1 MAGKLNDAMSSE
13 VHINSALRHSRRC
26 KQTKGATELAGA
38 IDPFI
43 TDLETKSSETKKEKL
58 LHDNSYDDLVFNSG
72 GLDDRIRT
80 ISDTAK
86 QYDREN
92 PGRPVHKLL
101 FPNGGY
107 STILRF
113 PITKK
118 VDAAEEIQERIKSLG
133 EEHVLVAQLPLLS
146 EAISKVRTS
155 IAALQQAN
163 TKVRTAVANEEVAQA
178 NLRRQYEFNY
188 LDAIKMFGKTFA
200 NRLFPK
206 AVSRKK
212 IKEELAVAE
221 NPA

>member
-1 MAGKLNDAMSSE
+1 MARKLNDAMSSE
-13 VHINSALRHSRRC
+13 LHINNALRHSRRC

-43 TDLETKSSETKKEKL
+43 TDLETKSIETKKEKL
-58 LHDNSYDDLVFNSG
+58 SHNNTYDDLIFNEG

-80 ISDTAK
+80 ISDAAK

-92 PGRPVHKLL
+92 PGRSVHKLL

-113 PITKK
+113 SIAKK
-118 VDAAEEIQERIKSLG
+118 TNASEEIKERVKSLG
-133 EEHVLVAQLPLLS
+133 EEHALVAQVPLLT
-146 EAISKVRTS
+146 EAITNMRTS
-155 IAALQQAN
+155 ISALQQAD

-178 NLRRQYEFNY
+178 NLRKQYEFNY

-200 NRLFPK
+200 NRLFPQT
-206 AVSRKK
+206 VSKKK
-212 IKEELAVAE
+212 IVEELAVVDA
-221 NPA
+221 

>member
-26 KQTKGATELAGA
+26 KQTKGATELAGV

-43 TDLETKSSETKKEKL
+43 ADLEAKSIETKKEKL
-58 LHDNSYDDLVFNSG
+58 LHDNTYDDLVFNEG

-86 QYDREN
+86 QHDREN
-92 PGRPVHKLL
+92 PANAISKLL

-107 STILRF
+107 SAILRYSV
-113 PITKK
+113 IKK
-118 VDAAEEIQERIKSLG
+118 TDAAEEIKERIKSLG
-133 EEHVLVAQLPLLS
+133 EEHVLAAQVPLLT
-146 EAISKVRTS
+146 EAITKVRTS
-155 IAALQQAN
+155 VAALQQAK

-178 NLRRQYEFNY
+178 NLRKQYEFNY

-200 NRLFPK
+200 NRLFPQT
-206 AVSRKK
+206 VSRKK
-212 IKEELAVAE
+212 IEEEVITTEA
-221 NPA
+221 